1 MSSGAPG
8 SPGPLGGLAVVELAS
23 EWSAYGGKLLAD
35 LGADVVLVE
44 PPQGHHTR
52 GYGPFAGDQPDPE
65 GSLWFWHYNT
75 SKRGVIIDLDT
86 PPGQDAFR
94 SLLYCSDVLLEGEPP
109 GRLDRIGL
117 GYTQLRQAR
126 PDLLMVSITPFG
138 QTGPRHDEP
147 ATDLTLLATGGPVWS
162 CGYDDH
168 TLPPVRGGGNQA
180 IHTGGH
186 FAVLS
191 LLVAVIAREAGGPG
205 QHIDVNINVAANVTT
220 ELGSY
225 GWLAAR
231 QTVQRQTGRHASPS
245 LTEPT
250 QVQCADGR
258 WLNTGVLPRQPKEFV
273 ILRDWLE
280 DLGLIEEFPLAPLLE
295 LGSRSEQ
302 LSLARIAEDPMT
314 AEIFSASRE
323 AVAFIASRMPAYDAF
338 IGFQQRGL
346 PVGIVY
352 SPEEVLDDPQFVAR
366 GFPVTLDHDQ
376 LGRAVRYPGAPY
388 RFGRTPWAL
397 SRRAPRLGEH
407 NRELLG
413 K

>member
-1 MSSGAPG
+1 V
-8 SPGPLGGLAVVELAS
+8 LELAS
-23 EWSAYGGKLLAD
+23 EWSAYAGKLLAE
-35 LGADVVLVE
+35 LGADLILVE

-52 GYGPFAGDQPDPE
+52 RYGPFAGDQPDPE
-65 GSLWFWHYNT
+65 TSLWFWHYNT

-86 PPGQDAFR
+86 PSGQGAFR
-94 SLLYCSDVLLEGEPP
+94 SLLDRSDVLLEGERP
-109 GRLDRIGL
+109 GRLDGIGL
-117 GYTQLRQAR
+117 GYSQLREAW

-205 QHIDVNINVAANVTT
+205 QHIDVNINAAANVTT

-258 WLNTGVLPRQPKEFV
+258 WLNTGVLPRQPREFV
-273 ILRDWLE
+273 ILLNWLE
-280 DLGLIEEFPLAPLLE
+280 ELGLVEEFPLAPLLE
-295 LGSRSEQ
+295 LGSTAEQ
-302 LSLARIAEDPMT
+302 LSVARIAEDPMT

-323 AVAFIASRMPAYDAF
+323 AVALIASRLPAYDAF
-338 IGFQQRGL
+338 VGFQQRGL

-352 SPEEVLDDPQFVAR
+352 SPEEVLDDPHFVAR
-366 GFPVTLDHDQ
+366 GFPVTIDHDQ
-376 LGRAVRYPGAPY
+376 LGRPVTYPGAPY
-388 RFGRTPWAL
+388 RFDRTPWAL
-397 SRRAPRLGEH
+397 TRRAPRLGEH
-407 NRELLG
+407 NEELLG